1 MCLSYGL
8 SKWLVQTEIDVVGKR
23 RIKTTGHFLEY
34 IDLLFPTSSSD
45 VGSMILANSVGKFFS
60 AEG

>member
-1 MCLSYGL
+1 MCLSNGL
-8 SKWLVQTEIDVVGKR
+8 SEWQVQTEIDVVGNS

-34 IDLLFPTSSSD
+34 IDLFFPTLISD

-60 AEG
+60 AKE